1 MAQYVHTRPN
11 NSTIKMKAVCVCVWI
26 TPLQEEFVTLK
37 NYPTNARDISAEIL
51 PCASRLSK
59 RAASLPASAT
69 AVTVNHSDK
78 KSGLFQLKNP
88 AGRSSG
94 RTLVSIV
101 FHARDPMKV
110 PKNNYRVMSMYG
122 RREVV
127 DGPIRCR
134 LKLNHPKMR

>member
-1 MAQYVHTRPN
+1 MR
-11 NSTIKMKAVCVCVWI
+11 
-26 TPLQEEFVTLK
+26 
-37 NYPTNARDISAEIL
+37 EIFQ
-51 PCASRLSK
+51 PKYSRASRLSK

-69 AVTVNHSDK
+69 AVTVNHSDT

-110 PKNNYRVMSMYG
+110 PKKQLSRNEHVWAPRG
-122 RREVV
+122 
-127 DGPIRCR
+127 C
-134 LKLNHPKMR
+134 